1 MDKNSLLGLLLMG
14 AIIFGFM
21 YINQPSDDE
30 IAAAKKA
37 QNEKEQT
44 QDSSSSDSITIDS
57 LSPEQINKLS
67 AMIKATGEAQ
77 EDGTYTLATN
87 GMNLRCDS
95 NKVTGTIN
103 VNNTAVDITKII
115 ANNFDELSQPVA
127 KAAVDTLVS
136 SINYFNSY
144 GNYAKYMGGKS
155 DTLSLQNDVMKVDLS
170 TKGGKISKVTLKKYD
185 TYVSGDTANV
195 VPYNGATDY
204 YSFSLPAGANYIES
218 KDLNFT
224 AVQENDSTIL
234 MKLNLDGGAM
244 WGIRY
249 TLAKGDSYIVK
260 MNIVQNKIENVFA
273 PNMADMTMTWHQKMA
288 RNEKGKTFE
297 ERNSTTIYY
306 KYIGEGPDYL
316 TESGDQ
322 SEELEQELRWISFKN
337 QFFSSVMVPKQSIKR
352 ASVSTKD
359 IKGIPGYLKEL
370 DVKNAVIA
378 YNTKEE
384 CPASF
389 DMIFTP
395 NLYPLLSSY
404 DDKVATHDDLELTR
418 LIPLGWGLFRWINT
432 YLIIPI
438 FNFLGGFIS
447 SYGIIILI
455 LTIIV
460 KIILFPFTYKSY
472 MSQAKMRVL
481 APEIKEI
488 NEKYPDKEDAMIK
501 QQKIMELYSKAGASP
516 FSGCLPMLLQM
527 PILIAMFTF
536 FPSCIELRGQSFL
549 WATDL
554 SAPDA
559 IFSWDVHIPLISEY
573 FGNHVSLFCLLMT
586 ITNIIYTRIN
596 MQNQPGGSSMPGMKW
611 MMYLMPVMFL
621 VFFNDYASGLSYYYF
636 VSLLITIIQTY
647 ACRHLVD
654 EKKVRAQMLENAKKP
669 RKKSGFMA
677 RLEEAQRKQQAML
690 REQQKQQAKGK
701 KNRK

>member
-1 MDKNSLLGLLLMG
+1 MVK
-14 AIIFGFM
+14 
-21 YINQPSDDE
+21 
-30 IAAAKKA
+30 
-37 QNEKEQT
+37 T
-44 QDSSSSDSITIDS
+44 V
-57 LSPEQINKLS
+57 
-67 AMIKATGEAQ
+67 GEAQ
-77 EDGTYTLATN
+77 KDGSYTLATN
-87 GMNLRCDS
+87 GMDLRCDS
-95 NKVTGTIN
+95 SKVSGTIN
-103 VNNTAVDITKII
+103 VNNTTVDITKII
-115 ANNFDELSQPVA
+115 ANKTDELPKQVA
-127 KAAVDTLVS
+127 KAAVDTLIS
-136 SINYFNSY
+136 SINRFNSY
-144 GNYAKYMGGKS
+144 GNFAKYMSGKS
-155 DTLSLQNDVMKVDLS
+155 DTLTLQNDVMKVDLS
-170 TKGGKISKVTLKKYD
+170 TKGGKIAKVTLKKYD

-218 KDLNFT
+218 SDLNFN

-260 MNIVQNKIENVFA
+260 MDIVQDKIENVFA

-297 ERNSTTIYY
+297 ERNSTIYY

-337 QFFSSVMVPKQSIKR
+337 QFFSSVMVPKTSIKR

-359 IKGIPGYLKEL
+359 IKDQPGYLKEL
-370 DVKNAVIA
+370 DVKDAIIA
-378 YNTKEE
+378 YSTKNSN
-384 CPASF
+384 PASF

-404 DDKVATHDDLELTR
+404 DDKVATQDDLELTR

-432 YLIIPI
+432 YLIIPV

-447 SYGIIILI
+447 NYGIIILL
-455 LTIIV
+455 LTIFV
-460 KIILFPFTYKSY
+460 KLILFPFTYKSY

-488 NEKYPDKEDAMIK
+488 NDKYPNKEDAMIK
-501 QQKIMELYSKAGASP
+501 QQKTMELYSKAGASP

-559 IFSWDVHIPLISEY
+559 IVSWSAQIPFITNY

-621 VFFNDYASGLSYYYF
+621 FFFNDYASGLSYYYF
-636 VSLLITIIQTY
+636 LSLLITIIQTY
-647 ACRHLVD
+647 ACRHMID
-654 EKKVRAQMLENAKKP
+654 EQKVRAEMLANAKKP
-669 RKKSGFMA
+669 RKKTGFMA

-690 REQQKQQAKGK
+690 REQQKQQAKAK
-701 KNRK
+701 KNRR

>member
-1 MDKNSLLGLLLMG
+1 MDKNSLLGFLLM
-14 AIIFGFM
+14 AAVIFGFM
-21 YINQPSDDE
+21 YFNKPSEEE

-37 QNEKEQT
+37 QNESI
-44 QDSSSSDSITIDS
+44 QDSTTTQNTIVVDS
-57 LSPEQINKLS
+57 LTNDHIKKLT
-67 AMIKATGEAQ
+67 AMVKTTGVAQ
-77 EDGTYTLATN
+77 ADGTYTLSSK
-87 GMNLRCDS
+87 GMELRCDS
-95 NKVTGTIN
+95 SKVSGTIN
-103 VNNTAVDITKII
+103 VNNTAVDVTKII
-115 ANNFDELSQPVA
+115 ANKTDELPKQVA
-127 KAAVDTLVS
+127 KAAVDTLIS
-136 SINYFNSY
+136 SINRFDTY

-155 DTLSLQNDVMKVDLS
+155 TALSLENDVMKVDLTS
-170 TKGGKISKVTLKKYD
+170 KGGQIAKVTLKKYD
-185 TYVSGDTANV
+185 TYVNGDTANV
-195 VPYNGATDY
+195 VLYNGATDY
-204 YSFSLPAGANYIES
+204 YSFSLPAGANYIETRN
-218 KDLNFT
+218 LNFN
-224 AVQENDSTIL
+224 AIKENDSTVL
-234 MKLNLDGGAM
+234 MRLNLDGGAM

-260 MNIVQNKIENVFA
+260 MDIVQEQIENVFA

-297 ERNSTTIYY
+297 ERNSTIYY
-306 KYIGEGPDYL
+306 KYAGESPDYL
-316 TESGDQ
+316 TETGDQ
-322 SEELEQELRWISFKN
+322 KEELEQELKWISFKN
-337 QFFSSVMVPKQSIKR
+337 QFFSSVMVPKSPIKS
-352 ASVSTKD
+352 ASVSTID
-359 IKGIPGYLKEL
+359 IKDQPGYLKEL
-370 DVKNAVIA
+370 NMSNAVVP
-378 YNTKEE
+378 YSTKNDN
-384 CPASF
+384 PASF

-404 DDKVATHDDLELTR
+404 DDQVKTEEDLELTR

-438 FNFLGGFIS
+438 FTFLGGFIS
-447 SYGIIILI
+447 NYGIIILL
-455 LTIIV
+455 LTIFV

-481 APEIKEI
+481 APEIKAI
-488 NEKYPDKEDAMIK
+488 NDKYPNNEDAMIK
-501 QQKIMELYSKAGASP
+501 QQKTMELYSKAGASP

-527 PILIAMFTF
+527 PILIALFTF

-559 IFSWDVHIPLISEY
+559 IVSWTAQIPFISKY

-596 MQNQPGGSSMPGMKW
+596 MQNQPGGASMPGMKW

-621 VFFNDYASGLSYYYF
+621 FFFNDYASGLSYYYF
-636 VSLLITIIQTY
+636 LSLLITIIQTY
-647 ACRHLVD
+647 ACRRMVD
-654 EKKVRAQMLENAKKP
+654 EEKVRAEMLANAKKP

-690 REQQKQQAKGK
+690 REQQKQQAKAK
-701 KNRK
+701 KNRR